1 MWVLFGAC
9 ITFLVV
15 WFVVPAARE
24 FSGSRPSACEAY
36 RRGEVGPVSRSWGN
50 DHHSAYGRDP
60 RNRRS

>member
-36 RRGEVGPVSRSWGN
+36 RSGEVAACIEELGQ
-50 DHHSAYGRDP
+50 
-60 RNRRS
+60 